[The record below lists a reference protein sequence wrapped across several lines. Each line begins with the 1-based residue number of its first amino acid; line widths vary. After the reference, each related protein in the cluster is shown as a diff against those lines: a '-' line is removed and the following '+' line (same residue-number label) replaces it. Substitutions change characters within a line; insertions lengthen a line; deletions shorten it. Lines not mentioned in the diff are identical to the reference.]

1 MNGRIDKGSFEVQTG
16 GTPTPTP
23 TPYPGEMYSN
33 TASAPDASTETIGI
47 GGLGFFEI
55 ALVLVRLDHG
65 ASVIVNTDH
74 GIM

>member
-1 MNGRIDKGSFEVQTG
+1 
-16 GTPTPTP
+16 
-23 TPYPGEMYSN
+23 MYSN